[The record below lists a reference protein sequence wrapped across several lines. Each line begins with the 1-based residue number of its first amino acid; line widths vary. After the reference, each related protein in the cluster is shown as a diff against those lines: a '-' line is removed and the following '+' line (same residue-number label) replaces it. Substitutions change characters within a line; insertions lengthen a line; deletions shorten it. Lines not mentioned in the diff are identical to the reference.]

1 MSLVKSLTSLQKTEI
16 AEEASQKISLLSKIN
31 AQNLFFFFFFLLEP
45 RSMAE
50 PGKDHFN
57 FISLKAMIFT
67 E

>member
-16 AEEASQKISLLSKIN
+16 AKEASQKISLLSKIN
-31 AQNLFFFFFFLLEP
+31 AQNLFFFFLLEP